1 MIILYFSPT
10 NYKFFILL
18 NKYNII
24 IKNNNKYNNKKFI
37 NLKHYKLVKNKN
49 YYFQ

>member
-18 NKYNII
+18 NKYN
-24 IKNNNKYNNKKFI
+24 NKKFI
-37 NLKHYKLVKNKN
+37 NLKNYKLVKNKN